1 MDSNSGKSSVLI
13 NKGSVYDLAAFYI
26 NLYVGRP
33 VNKDELRYIINSFS
47 QVLNIGY
54 TLKEC
59 VNILINNI
67 YRKQD
72 FRIMDIKTYKPQSK
86 NLLEQSKM
94 YYHKELRIQPK
105 PSTTDIDYNTGI
117 MVSTKQEYFVE
128 IAASYTIE
136 DLMQY
141 LLSFGYVNTY
151 QWQYSRLKKMM
162 EYYIKKYGVDTV
174 LFMFEAIADNI
185 EDKEF
190 DFNKFDNYYQTAK
203 NYMNNI
209 INNCLANGGD
219 IIAPRQR
226 KEFM

>member
-1 MDSNSGKSSVLI
+1 MLI
-13 NKGSVYDLAAFYI
+13 NKGSVYDLAAFYTM
-26 NLYVGRP
+26 LFVGRRI
-33 VNKDELRYIINSFS
+33 NKNELKNITDKFSYI
-47 QVLNIGY
+47 LDKGY

-59 VNILINNI
+59 TSIMLKNMNNKNNFHISDILKCTSKHENII
-67 YRKQD
+67 KQN
-72 FRIMDIKTYKPQSK
+72 Q
-86 NLLEQSKM
+86 M

-105 PSTTDIDYNTGI
+105 PSVTDIDYNTGT

-136 DLMQY
+136 ELMKY

-151 QWQYSRLKKMM
+151 QWQYSRLKGLI
-162 EYYIKKYGVDTV
+162 EHYIKKYEIDTV

-185 EDKEF
+185 DKDEREF

-203 NYMNNI
+203 GYMNNI
-209 INNCLANGGD
+209 INNCSANGGD
-219 IIAPRQR
+219 KIEPKRR